1 MPDFDPTDPTRPSQR
16 PPTVFVVDDDKE
28 FRQSVRL
35 LLASVRIHA
44 EMFASAREF
53 LDVYHPDRP
62 GCLLAD
68 VRMPGMSGLE
78 LQKWLAD
85 RKIDIPVIL
94 ITAHA
99 EVPMA
104 VEAMKAGAMDFLQKP
119 YSPQQL
125 LERIQLALEQDADRR
140 QQATTSRGVAKRLVT
155 LSPREREVMDLLL
168 EGKNAK
174 EIAYRL
180 VLSTKTV
187 DFHRRNL
194 LEKMGVENV
203 VELSR
208 LVADRSSQP

>member
-1 MPDFDPTDPTRPSQR
+1 MPNSVPTDPTEPSQY

-35 LLASVRIHA
+35 LLATVRIRA

-53 LDVYHPDRP
+53 LDAFHPDRP

-78 LQKWLAD
+78 LQKWLVDQQIA
-85 RKIDIPVIL
+85 IPLIL

-104 VEAMKAGAMDFLQKP
+104 VEAMKSGAVDFLQKP

-125 LERIQLALEQDADRR
+125 LERIQQALEQDADRR
-140 QQATTSRGVAKRLVT
+140 QQETTHHDVSQRLST
-155 LSPREREVMDLLL
+155 LSPREHEVMDLLL

-174 EIAYRL
+174 EIANRL
-180 VLSTKTV
+180 DLSTKTV

-203 VELSR
+203 VELAR
-208 LVADRSSQP
+208 LVPNGPSPS